1 MFVTPGQ
8 NRGKRLLICL
18 TKWEF
23 NMNGLRWILGLI
35 GVKDMMKVIKK
46 PPQLD
51 AIQWKGNNREQ
62 LEKLMH
68 YLVPGRFIIED
79 LDIGDWIVVH
89 ENGMYEVV
97 SDKEF
102 DVTFERV

>member
-1 MFVTPGQ
+1 
-8 NRGKRLLICL
+8 
-18 TKWEF
+18 
-23 NMNGLRWILGLI
+23 MNGLRWILGLI

-46 PPQLD
+46 LPQLD

-68 YLVPGRFIIED
+68 YLVPGRFIVED

-102 DVTFERV
+102 GVAFERI

>member
-1 MFVTPGQ
+1 
-8 NRGKRLLICL
+8 
-18 TKWEF
+18 
-23 NMNGLRWILGLI
+23 MNGLRWILALI

-68 YLVPGRFIIED
+68 YLVPGGFFIED

-89 ENGMYEVV
+89 EDGMYEVV
-97 SDKEF
+97 SDEEF

>member
-1 MFVTPGQ
+1 M
-8 NRGKRLLICL
+8 I
-18 TKWEF
+18 
-23 NMNGLRWILGLI
+23 
-35 GVKDMMKVIKK
+35 KVIKK

-51 AIQWKGNNREQ
+51 AFQWKGNNREQ

-68 YLVPGRFIIED
+68 YLVPGRFSIEE

-89 ENGMYEVV
+89 EDGMYEAV

-102 DVTFERV
+102 DLMFERV

>member
-1 MFVTPGQ
+1 
-8 NRGKRLLICL
+8 
-18 TKWEF
+18 
-23 NMNGLRWILGLI
+23 MNGLRWILGLI

-68 YLVPGRFIIED
+68 YLVPGGGFIIED

-89 ENGMYEVV
+89 EDGMYEVV

-102 DVTFERV
+102 DVMFERV

>member
-1 MFVTPGQ
+1 
-8 NRGKRLLICL
+8 
-18 TKWEF
+18 
-23 NMNGLRWILGLI
+23 MNGLRWIMDQI
-35 GVKDMMKVIKK
+35 GFRHMIKVIKK
-46 PPQLD
+46 LPQLD

-68 YLVPGRFIIED
+68 YLAPGLFSIEE

-89 ENGMYEVV
+89 EDGMYEVV

-102 DVTFERV
+102 GVEFERI

>member
-1 MFVTPGQ
+1 
-8 NRGKRLLICL
+8 
-18 TKWEF
+18 
-23 NMNGLRWILGLI
+23 MNGLRWILGLI

-46 PPQLD
+46 LPQLD

-68 YLVPGRFIIED
+68 YLVPGGGFIIDD

-89 ENGMYEVV
+89 EDGMYEVV
-97 SDKEF
+97 SDEEF
-102 DVTFERV
+102 DVMFERI

>member
-1 MFVTPGQ
+1 
-8 NRGKRLLICL
+8 
-18 TKWEF
+18 
-23 NMNGLRWILGLI
+23 MNGSQWIMDLI
-35 GVKDMMKVIKK
+35 GVKDMIKVIKK
-46 PPQLD
+46 LPQLD

-68 YLVPGRFIIED
+68 YLVPGGGFIIEE

-89 ENGMYEVV
+89 EDGMYEVV

-102 DVTFERV
+102 DATFERV

>member
-1 MFVTPGQ
+1 
-8 NRGKRLLICL
+8 
-18 TKWEF
+18 
-23 NMNGLRWILGLI
+23 
-35 GVKDMMKVIKK
+35 MMKVIKK

-51 AIQWKGNNREQ
+51 AIQWKGNNPEQ

-68 YLVPGRFIIED
+68 HLVPGKFIIDD
-79 LDIGDWIVVH
+79 LDIGDWIVVR

-102 DVTFERV
+102 GVTFERV

>member
-1 MFVTPGQ
+1 
-8 NRGKRLLICL
+8 
-18 TKWEF
+18 
-23 NMNGLRWILGLI
+23 MNGLRWILGLI

-46 PPQLD
+46 LPQLD

-68 YLVPGRFIIED
+68 YLVPGGGFIIDD

-89 ENGMYEVV
+89 EDGMYEVV
-97 SDKEF
+97 SDEEF
-102 DVTFERV
+102 DVMFERV

>member
-1 MFVTPGQ
+1 
-8 NRGKRLLICL
+8 
-18 TKWEF
+18 
-23 NMNGLRWILGLI
+23 
-35 GVKDMMKVIKK
+35 MMKVIKK

-51 AIQWKGNNREQ
+51 AIQWKGNNAEQ

-89 ENGMYEVV
+89 ENGMYEAV

-102 DVTFERV
+102 DLMFERV

>member
-1 MFVTPGQ
+1 
-8 NRGKRLLICL
+8 
-18 TKWEF
+18 
-23 NMNGLRWILGLI
+23 
-35 GVKDMMKVIKK
+35 MMKVIKK
-46 PPQLD
+46 PLQLD

-68 YLVPGRFIIED
+68 YLVPGGFIIED

-102 DVTFERV
+102 DVAFERI

>member
-1 MFVTPGQ
+1 MDWKKELFVVGHM
-8 NRGKRLLICL
+8 I
-18 TKWEF
+18 
-23 NMNGLRWILGLI
+23 
-35 GVKDMMKVIKK
+35 KVIKK

-68 YLVPGRFIIED
+68 YLVPGRFSIEE

-89 ENGMYEVV
+89 EDGMYEVV

-102 DVTFERV
+102 GVEFERV

>member
-1 MFVTPGQ
+1 
-8 NRGKRLLICL
+8 
-18 TKWEF
+18 
-23 NMNGLRWILGLI
+23 MNGLRWILDQI
-35 GVKDMMKVIKK
+35 GVKDMMRVIVIKK

-68 YLVPGRFIIED
+68 YLVPGKFIIED
-79 LDIGDWIVVH
+79 LNIGDWIVVR

-102 DVTFERV
+102 GVTFERV

>member
-1 MFVTPGQ
+1 MFKKSLRKTLKDYV
-8 NRGKRLLICL
+8 NRGVSI
-18 TKWEF
+18 
-23 NMNGLRWILGLI
+23 
-35 GVKDMMKVIKK
+35 KVIRK
-46 PPQLD
+46 PPELH

-102 DVTFERV
+102 GVIFERVRVGLNDSANLNALRGIFHS

>member
-1 MFVTPGQ
+1 
-8 NRGKRLLICL
+8 
-18 TKWEF
+18 
-23 NMNGLRWILGLI
+23 
-35 GVKDMMKVIKK
+35 MMKVIKK

-68 YLVPGRFIIED
+68 HLVPGEFIIDE

-89 ENGMYEVV
+89 HDGMYGIY

-102 DVTFERV
+102 NLMFERI

>member
-1 MFVTPGQ
+1 
-8 NRGKRLLICL
+8 
-18 TKWEF
+18 
-23 NMNGLRWILGLI
+23 MNGSQWIMDLI
-35 GVKDMMKVIKK
+35 GVKDMMKVIIIKK

-68 YLVPGRFIIED
+68 YLVPGGGFIIEE

-89 ENGMYEVV
+89 EDGMYEVV
-97 SDKEF
+97 SDEEF
-102 DVTFERV
+102 GVEFERV

>member
-1 MFVTPGQ
+1 
-8 NRGKRLLICL
+8 
-18 TKWEF
+18 
-23 NMNGLRWILGLI
+23 MNGLRWILGLI
-35 GVKDMMKVIKK
+35 GVKGMMKVIKK

-68 YLVPGRFIIED
+68 YLVPGGFIIED

-102 DVTFERV
+102 GATFERV

>member
-1 MFVTPGQ
+1 
-8 NRGKRLLICL
+8 
-18 TKWEF
+18 
-23 NMNGLRWILGLI
+23 MNGLRWILGLIGVKDMMKVI

-68 YLVPGRFIIED
+68 YLVPGGFIIED

>member
-1 MFVTPGQ
+1 
-8 NRGKRLLICL
+8 
-18 TKWEF
+18 
-23 NMNGLRWILGLI
+23 MNGLRWILGLI

-68 YLVPGRFIIED
+68 YLVPGRFIIDD

-89 ENGMYEVV
+89 EDGMYEVV
-97 SDKEF
+97 SDIEF
-102 DVTFERV
+102 DATFERV

>member
-1 MFVTPGQ
+1 
-8 NRGKRLLICL
+8 
-18 TKWEF
+18 
-23 NMNGLRWILGLI
+23 MNGLRWILALI

-68 YLVPGRFIIED
+68 YLVPGGFIIED

-102 DVTFERV
+102 GATFERV

>member
-1 MFVTPGQ
+1 
-8 NRGKRLLICL
+8 
-18 TKWEF
+18 
-23 NMNGLRWILGLI
+23 MNGLRWILDQI
-35 GVKDMMKVIKK
+35 GVKGMMKVIKK

-68 YLVPGRFIIED
+68 YLVPGRFIIEE

-89 ENGMYEVV
+89 EDGMYEVV

>member
-1 MFVTPGQ
+1 
-8 NRGKRLLICL
+8 
-18 TKWEF
+18 
-23 NMNGLRWILGLI
+23 
-35 GVKDMMKVIKK
+35 
-46 PPQLD
+46 
-51 AIQWKGNNREQ
+51 
-62 LEKLMH
+62 MH

-102 DVTFERV
+102 DATFERV

>member
-1 MFVTPGQ
+1 
-8 NRGKRLLICL
+8 
-18 TKWEF
+18 
-23 NMNGLRWILGLI
+23 
-35 GVKDMMKVIKK
+35 MMKVIKK

-62 LEKLMH
+62 IEKLMH
-68 YLVPGRFIIED
+68 YLVPGGFFIED

-89 ENGMYEVV
+89 EDGMCEVV

-102 DVTFERV
+102 DATFERI